1 VLRIAL
7 IGCGHIGTVHSYAIG
22 QLARAGLVD
31 ASITATFD
39 PDHERAVRTAGH
51 HDADAHTDLEAALDD
66 VDVAWICTWTA
77 GHAGAVL
84 AATERDLAVF
94 CEKPLAPAIDG
105 CREIADR
112 LRGRPHQVGLVL
124 RHAPV
129 FAAFADAVASG
140 RYGRPMAVVFR
151 DDQYF
156 PIQGMY
162 GSTWRADATK
172 AGGGTLI
179 EHSIHDVDVLQWILG
194 PVTEVSAATAETFGY
209 PGIEDTAACTFAFAD
224 GSVAQLTSVWHQ
236 VLSRES
242 SRRIEVMCEKAML
255 WTEDDY
261 LGPVHVETSDGHE
274 EVVADPPAWIDRLH
288 TPEVLAKSVAQYA
301 DPSKRF
307 LDALV
312 AAGARGG
319 GAGGMGALGPAIG
332 APTVDDA
339 LAAHEVVD
347 AAYRSAAAGGAVTAV
362 AGVSPVTAPIPRSR

>member
-7 IGCGHIGTVHSYAIG
+7 IGCGHIGTVHSYSLG
-22 QLARAGLVD
+22 QLTRAGLVD
-31 ASITATFD
+31 AHVTATFD
-39 PDHERAVRTAGH
+39 EDHDRAVATAGH
-51 HDADAHTDLEAALDD
+51 HDAVAHDTLEAALAD

-77 GHAGAVL
+77 GHAGAVR
-84 AATERDLAVF
+84 AAVARDLAVF
-94 CEKPLAPAIDG
+94 CEKPLAPTIAE
-105 CREIADR
+105 CRSIADT

-129 FAAFADAVASG
+129 FAAFTEAVASG
-140 RYGRPMAVVFR
+140 RYGRPMSVVFR

-162 GSTWRADATK
+162 GSTWRADATL

-209 PGIEDTAACTFAFAD
+209 PGIEDVASVRFAFAS
-224 GSVAQLTSVWHQ
+224 GATATLSSIWHQ
-236 VLSRES
+236 VLSRPS
-242 SRRIEVMCEKAML
+242 TRRLELFCEDAML

-261 LGPVHVETSDGHE
+261 LGPVHIETSAGHE
-274 EVVADPPAWIDRLH
+274 EVVADPPEWIGRLH

-301 DPSKRF
+301 DPSKQF
-307 LDALV
+307 LDGLT
-312 AAGARGG
+312 GS
-319 GAGGMGALGPAIG
+319 GPSEG
-332 APTVDDA
+332 PGSGPPGWPTVDSA
-339 LAAHEVVD
+339 LAAHEVVE

-362 AGVSPVTAPIPRSR
+362 AGTPPGPGTEPRAR

>member
-7 IGCGHIGTVHSYAIG
+7 IGCGHIGTVHSYALG

-31 ASITATFD
+31 AGITATFD
-39 PDHERAVRTAGH
+39 PDRERAVRTAGH
-51 HDADAHTDLEAALDD
+51 HDAVAFDDLEAALDD

-77 GHAGAVL
+77 GHAGAVR
-84 AATERDLAVF
+84 AAVDRDLAVF
-94 CEKPLAPAIDG
+94 CEKPLAPTIG
-105 CREIADR
+105 ECREIAGA

-162 GSTWRADATK
+162 GSTWRKDVTA

-179 EHSIHDVDVLQWILG
+179 EHSIHDIDVLRWILG
-194 PVTEVSAATAETFGY
+194 DPIALRAHTTSRFGHT
-209 PGIEDTAACTFAFAD
+209 GIEDVAAVSFAFAD
-224 GSVAQLTSVWHQ
+224 GGSAQLTSIWHQ

-242 SRRIEVMCEKAML
+242 SRRLEIFCEGAFL

-261 LGPVHVETSDGHE
+261 LGPLHIQTSDGT
-274 EVVADPPAWIDRLH
+274 EVFEGELPEWADRL
-288 TPEVLAKSVAQYA
+288 TVPEVFAKAVAAYA
-301 DPSKRF
+301 TPTKAF
-307 LDALV
+307 LDALNTS
-312 AAGARGG
+312 
-319 GAGGMGALGPAIG
+319 GPATVG
-332 APTVDDA
+332 HPTAGDA
-339 LAAHEVVD
+339 LAAHRLVD
-347 AAYRSAAAGGAVTAV
+347 LAYRSAAAG
-362 AGVSPVTAPIPRSR
+362 SAPESVPAADG

>member
-7 IGCGHIGTVHSYAIG
+7 IGCGHIGTVHSYALG

-31 ASITATFD
+31 AGITATFD

-51 HDADAHTDLEAALDD
+51 HDAAAFDDLEAALAD

-77 GHAGAVL
+77 GHAAAVR
-84 AATERDLAVF
+84 AAVARDLAVF
-94 CEKPLAPAIDG
+94 CEKPLAPTIDG
-105 CREIADR
+105 CLEIAEA
-112 LRGRPHQVGLVL
+112 LRPRPHQVGLVL

-129 FAAFADAVASG
+129 FAAFAGAVASG
-140 RYGRPMAVVFR
+140 RHGRPMAVVFR

-162 GSTWRADATK
+162 GSTWRADASK

-179 EHSIHDVDVLQWILG
+179 EHSIHDIDVRQWILG
-194 PVTEVSAATAETFGY
+194 PVTEVSAATAETFGH
-209 PGIEDTAACTFAFAD
+209 PGIEDVAALRCAFDSGA
-224 GSVAQLTSVWHQ
+224 AATLTSVWHQ
-236 VLSRES
+236 VLSRPS
-242 SRRIEVMCEKAML
+242 TRRLELFCEDAML

-261 LGPVHVETSDGHE
+261 LGPVHVETSAGHE
-274 EVVADPPAWIDRLH
+274 EVVAEPPGWIDRLH

-312 AAGARGG
+312 AAGAAGG
-319 GAGGMGALGPAIG
+319 GTGGMGTLGPAIG

-347 AAYRSAAAGGAVTAV
+347 AAYRSAAAGGTVIAV
-362 AGVSPVTAPIPRSR
+362 AGVPPVTGPDPASR

>member
-7 IGCGHIGTVHSYAIG
+7 IGCGHIGTVHSYALG
-22 QLARAGLVD
+22 QLTKAGLVD
-31 ASITATFD
+31 AGITATFD
-39 PDHERAVRTAGH
+39 PDHERAEQTARH
-51 HDADAHTDLEAALDD
+51 HADAAAHTTLEAALDAA
-66 VDVAWICTWTA
+66 DVAWICTWTA
-77 GHAGAVL
+77 GHAEAVD
-84 AATERDLAVF
+84 AAVARDLAVF
-94 CEKPLAPAIDG
+94 CEKPLAPSIEE
-105 CREIADR
+105 CRTIAGT

-162 GSTWRADATK
+162 GSTWRSDVTK

-194 PVTEVSAATAETFGY
+194 PVTDVSAATAETFGY
-209 PGIEDTAACTFAFAD
+209 PGIEDVAAVRCGFASGA
-224 GSVAQLTSVWHQ
+224 AATLTSVWHQ
-236 VLSRES
+236 VLSRPS
-242 SRRIEVMCEKAML
+242 TRRLELFCEDAML

-261 LGPVHVETSDGHE
+261 LGPVHVETSGGHD
-274 EVVADPPAWIDRLH
+274 EVVAEPPEWIGRLH

-312 AAGARGG
+312 EAGATPGG
-319 GAGGMGALGPAIG
+319 DRATGVVGS
-332 APTVDDA
+332 PTVDDA
-339 LAAHEVVD
+339 LAAHEVVE
-347 AAYRSAAAGGAVTAV
+347 AAYRSAAAGGEVT
-362 AGVSPVTAPIPRSR
+362 GVPPVTGAAASR

>member
-1 VLRIAL
+1 MLRIAL
-7 IGCGHIGTVHSYAIG
+7 IGCGHIGTVHSYALG

-31 ASITATFD
+31 AAITATFD
-39 PDHERAVRTAGH
+39 PDHERAVQTAGH
-51 HDADAHTDLEAALDD
+51 HDATAHDSLEAALAD

-77 GHAGAVL
+77 GHADAVD
-84 AATERDLAVF
+84 AAVARDLAVF
-94 CEKPLAPAIDG
+94 CEKPLAPTIGG
-105 CREIADR
+105 CRAIADS

-162 GSTWRADATK
+162 GSTWRADVTK

-179 EHSIHDVDVLQWILG
+179 EHSIHDLDVLQWILG
-194 PVTEVSAATAETFGY
+194 PVRDVSAATAETFGY
-209 PGIEDTAACTFAFAD
+209 AGIEDVATLRCGFASGATAT
-224 GSVAQLTSVWHQ
+224 LTSVWHQ
-236 VLSRES
+236 VMSRPS
-242 SRRIEVMCEKAML
+242 TRRLELFCEDAML

-261 LGPVHVETSDGHE
+261 LGPVHVETSAGHE
-274 EVVADPPAWIDRLH
+274 EVVEDPPDWIDRLH

-312 AAGARGG
+312 AAGATGDGRRASGV
-319 GAGGMGALGPAIG
+319 IG
-332 APTVDDA
+332 SPTVDEA

-362 AGVSPVTAPIPRSR
+362 PVVPGVTGADPASR

>member
-7 IGCGHIGTVHSYAIG
+7 IGCGHIGTVHSYALG
-22 QLARAGLVD
+22 QLTRAGLVD
-31 ASITATFD
+31 AGITATFD
-39 PDHERAVRTAGH
+39 PDHERAVQTAGH
-51 HDADAHTDLEAALDD
+51 HDATAHDSLEAALAD

-77 GHAGAVL
+77 GHADAVR
-84 AATERDLAVF
+84 AAVDQDLAVF
-94 CEKPLAPAIDG
+94 CEKPLAPTIEE
-105 CREIADR
+105 CRSIAEA

-162 GSTWRADATK
+162 GSTWRADVTK

-179 EHSIHDVDVLQWILG
+179 EHSIHDLDVLQWILG
-194 PVTEVSAATAETFGY
+194 PVRDVSAATAETFGY
-209 PGIEDTAACTFAFAD
+209 AGIEDVATLRCGFASGATAT
-224 GSVAQLTSVWHQ
+224 LTSVWHQ
-236 VLSRES
+236 VMSRPS
-242 SRRIEVMCEKAML
+242 TRRLELFCENAML

-261 LGPVHVETSDGHE
+261 LGPVHVETSAGHE
-274 EVVADPPAWIDRLH
+274 EVVEDPPGWIDRLH

-301 DPSKRF
+301 DPSKQF

-312 AAGARGG
+312 AAGATGEGG
-319 GAGGMGALGPAIG
+319 RATGTVGS
-332 APTVDDA
+332 PTVDEA
-339 LAAHEVVD
+339 LAAHEVVQ
-347 AAYRSAAAGGAVTAV
+347 AAYTSAAAGGAVTAV
-362 AGVSPVTAPIPRSR
+362 GVPAVTAPDPGSR

>member
-7 IGCGHIGTVHSYAIG
+7 IGCGHIGTVHSYALG
-22 QLARAGLVD
+22 QLTKAGLVE
-31 ASITATFD
+31 AGITATFD
-39 PDHERAVRTAGH
+39 ADHERAERTARH
-51 HDADAHTDLEAALDD
+51 HDARAHATMEDALDD

-77 GHAGAVL
+77 GHAEAVR
-84 AATERDLAVF
+84 AAVARDLAVF
-94 CEKPLAPAIDG
+94 CEKPLAPTIDA
-105 CREIADR
+105 CRGIADA

-140 RYGRPMAVVFR
+140 RYGRPMALQFR

-162 GSTWRADATK
+162 GSTWRSDVTK

-194 PVTEVSAATAETFGY
+194 PVVRVSAATACTFGHA
-209 PGIEDTAACTFAFAD
+209 GIEDVAALRCD
-224 GSVAQLTSVWHQ
+224 VASGAAVTLTSVWHQ
-236 VLSRES
+236 VLSRPS
-242 SRRIEVMCEKAML
+242 TRRLELFCEDALL
-255 WTEDDY
+255 WTEDDH
-261 LGPVHVETSDGHE
+261 LGPVHVETSEGHD
-274 EVVADPPAWIDRLH
+274 EVVADPPSWIGRLH

-312 AAGARGG
+312 TAGAVAG
-319 GAGGMGALGPAIG
+319 GARATGSVG
-332 APTVDDA
+332 APTVDEA

-347 AAYRSAAAGGAVTAV
+347 AAYRSAAGGGEVTPVAPGPGGTPGGAA
-362 AGVSPVTAPIPRSR
+362 SR

>member
-1 VLRIAL
+1 MLRIAL
-7 IGCGHIGTVHSYAIG
+7 IGCGHIGTVHSYALG
-22 QLARAGLVD
+22 QLTRAGLVD
-31 ASITATFD
+31 AGITATYD
-39 PDHERAVRTAGH
+39 ADHERAVQAARH
-51 HDADAHTDLEAALDD
+51 HDATAHDSLEAALAD

-77 GHAGAVL
+77 GHADAVR
-84 AATERDLAVF
+84 AAVDANLAVF
-94 CEKPLAPAIDG
+94 CEKPLAPTIEE
-105 CREIADR
+105 CRTIADT

-162 GSTWRADATK
+162 GSTWRADVSK

-179 EHSIHDVDVLQWILG
+179 EHSIHDLDVLQWILG
-194 PVTEVSAATAETFGY
+194 PVREVSAATAETFGY
-209 PGIEDTAACTFAFAD
+209 PGIEDVATLRCGFASGA
-224 GSVAQLTSVWHQ
+224 SATLTSVWHQ
-236 VLSRES
+236 VMSRPS
-242 SRRIEVMCEKAML
+242 TRRLELFCEDAML

-261 LGPVHVETSDGHE
+261 LGPVHIETSAGHE

-312 AAGARGG
+312 TAGATADGG
-319 GAGGMGALGPAIG
+319 RATGTIG
-332 APTVDDA
+332 SPTVDEA
-339 LAAHEVVD
+339 LAAHEVVQ
-347 AAYRSAAAGGAVTAV
+347 AAYTSAAAGGTVVAV
-362 AGVSPVTAPIPRSR
+362 AGVPPVTGAEPPAR